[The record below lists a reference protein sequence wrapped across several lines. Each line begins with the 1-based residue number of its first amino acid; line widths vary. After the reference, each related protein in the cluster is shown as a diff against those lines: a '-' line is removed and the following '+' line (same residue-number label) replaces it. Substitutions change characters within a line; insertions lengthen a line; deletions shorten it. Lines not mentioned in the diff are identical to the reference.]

1 MAAGLR
7 KEPLSDVEERIR
19 EDQKA
24 ALKAR
29 DKVRVATLRLMSNDL
44 KNRQIELGRA
54 LAEADVVE
62 VLSRARKQRRESEE
76 QYRSGGRQ
84 DLADREAA
92 EAAIIQEY
100 LPEPVDPA
108 RLDQMIEAAIA
119 ETGASG
125 PADMGKVMG
134 RLMPE
139 VKGRVDGAELSR
151 KVRER
156 LS

>member
-1 MAAGLR
+1 M
-7 KEPLSDVEERIR
+7 SDVQERIR

-24 ALKAR
+24 ALKAG

-108 RLDQMIEAAIA
+108 RLDEMIEAAIA

>member
-1 MAAGLR
+1 M
-7 KEPLSDVEERIR
+7 SDLQDRIR

-24 ALKAR
+24 AMKVG
-29 DKVRVATLRLMSNDL
+29 DKVRLATLRLMANDL
-44 KNRQIELGRA
+44 KNRQIELGRP
-54 LAEADVVE
+54 LEEADFIE

-92 EAAIIQEY
+92 EAGIIQEY
-100 LPEPVDPA
+100 LPEPVDPV
-108 RLDQMIEAAIA
+108 RLDEMIAAAIA
-119 ETGASG
+119 ESGAAG

-134 RLMPE
+134 RLMPQ

>member
-1 MAAGLR
+1 M
-7 KEPLSDVEERIR
+7 SDVLDRIR

-24 ALKAR
+24 AMKSG
-29 DKVRVATLRLMSNDL
+29 DKVRLATLRLMANDL
-44 KNRQIELGRA
+44 KNRQIELGRP
-54 LAEADVVE
+54 LEEADFVE
-62 VLSRARKQRRESEE
+62 VLSRARKQRGESEA

-92 EAAIIQEY
+92 EARIIQEY

-108 RLDQMIEAAIA
+108 RLDEMIVAAIS
-119 ETGASG
+119 ETGAAG

-134 RLMPE
+134 RLMPQ
-139 VKGRVDGAELSR
+139 VKGRVDGGELSR

>member
-1 MAAGLR
+1 MSELQ
-7 KEPLSDVEERIR
+7 DRIR

-24 ALKAR
+24 AMKAG
-29 DKVRVATLRLMSNDL
+29 DKVRLATLRLMANDL
-44 KNRQIELGRA
+44 KNRQIELGRP
-54 LAEADVVE
+54 LEEADFIE

-92 EAAIIQEY
+92 EAGIIREY

-108 RLDQMIEAAIA
+108 RLDEMIDAAIA
-119 ETGASG
+119 ESGAAG

-134 RLMPE
+134 RLMPQ

>member
-1 MAAGLR
+1 M
-7 KEPLSDVEERIR
+7 SDLQDRIR

-24 ALKAR
+24 AMKAG
-29 DKVRVATLRLMSNDL
+29 DKVRLATLRLIANDL
-44 KNRQIELGRA
+44 KNRQIEIGRP
-54 LAEADVVE
+54 LEEADFIE

-92 EAAIIQEY
+92 EAGIIQEY
-100 LPEPVDPA
+100 LPKPVDPA
-108 RLDQMIEAAIA
+108 RLDEMIDAAIA
-119 ETGASG
+119 DSGAAG
-125 PADMGKVMG
+125 PADTGKVMG
-134 RLMPE
+134 RLMPQ

>member
-1 MAAGLR
+1 M
-7 KEPLSDVEERIR
+7 SDLQDRIR

-24 ALKAR
+24 AMKAG
-29 DKVRVATLRLMSNDL
+29 DKVRLATLRLMANDL
-44 KNRQIELGRA
+44 KNRQIELGRP
-54 LAEADVVE
+54 LEEADFIE

-92 EAAIIQEY
+92 EAGIIQEY
-100 LPEPVDPA
+100 LPEPVDPV
-108 RLDQMIEAAIA
+108 RLDEMIAAAIA
-119 ETGASG
+119 ESGAAG

-134 RLMPE
+134 RLMPQ

>member
-1 MAAGLR
+1 M
-7 KEPLSDVEERIR
+7 SDVQDRIR

-24 ALKAR
+24 AMKSG
-29 DKVRVATLRLMSNDL
+29 DKVRLATLRLISNDL
-44 KNRQIELGRA
+44 KNRQIELGRP
-54 LAEADVVE
+54 LEEADFVE

-84 DLADREAA
+84 DLADREAV
-92 EAAIIQEY
+92 EAGIIQEY

-108 RLDQMIEAAIA
+108 RLDEMIDAAIA
-119 ETGASG
+119 ESGAAG

-134 RLMPE
+134 RLMPQ
-139 VKGRVDGAELSR
+139 VKGRVDGGELSR

>member
-1 MAAGLR
+1 M
-7 KEPLSDVEERIR
+7 SDVQDRIR

-24 ALKAR
+24 AMKAG
-29 DKVRVATLRLMSNDL
+29 DKVRLATLRLMANDL
-44 KNRQIELGRA
+44 KNRQIELGRP
-54 LAEADVVE
+54 LEEADVVE

-84 DLADREAA
+84 DLADREVA
-92 EAAIIQEY
+92 EAGIIQEY
-100 LPEPVDPA
+100 LPAPVDPA
-108 RLDQMIEAAIA
+108 RLDEMIEAAVA
-119 ETGASG
+119 ESGAAG

-134 RLMPE
+134 RLMPQ

>member
-1 MAAGLR
+1 M
-7 KEPLSDVEERIR
+7 SDVQDRIR

-24 ALKAR
+24 AMKAG
-29 DKVRVATLRLMSNDL
+29 DKVRLATLRLMANDL
-44 KNRQIELGRA
+44 KNRQIELGRP
-54 LAEADVVE
+54 LEEADVVE

-84 DLADREAA
+84 DLADREVA
-92 EAAIIQEY
+92 EAGIIQEY
-100 LPEPVDPA
+100 LPAPVDPA
-108 RLDQMIEAAIA
+108 RLDEMIEAAIA
-119 ETGASG
+119 ESGAAG

-134 RLMPE
+134 RLMPQ

>member
-1 MAAGLR
+1 M
-7 KEPLSDVEERIR
+7 SDVEERIR

-24 ALKAR
+24 ALKAG

>member
-1 MAAGLR
+1 M
-7 KEPLSDVEERIR
+7 SDVEERIR

-24 ALKAR
+24 ALKAG

-54 LAEADVVE
+54 LAEADVIE

-119 ETGASG
+119 DTGASG
-125 PADMGKVMG
+125 PADMGKVMA